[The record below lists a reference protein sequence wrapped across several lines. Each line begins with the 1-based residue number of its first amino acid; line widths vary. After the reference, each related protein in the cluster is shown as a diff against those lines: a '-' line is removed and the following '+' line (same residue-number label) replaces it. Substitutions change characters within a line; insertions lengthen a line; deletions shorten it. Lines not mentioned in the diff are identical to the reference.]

1 MIKLVVALSVLG
13 AHGDVAEPIIP
24 NSIVVAT
31 ARGQLEVPVS
41 TEMGH
46 PALSVPRLGQLLP
59 VTAQVSG
66 DWATVAFAQQP
77 FRFLLGASNF
87 VYQGRVVPLVGGA
100 YVRRDT
106 VYVPLQWLTEYV
118 PRMFSEGYRYDPY
131 AGRFEESRLAP
142 IASPTITQPRL
153 DYRAPAPGSPA
164 AREGFRMLHKV
175 VIDAGHGG
183 RDPGNPGKFLPR
195 GVNEKHI
202 TLALAGLIEDEL
214 ESRGVSVVMTRTRDV
229 TVNVHNRAPL
239 CKDDCGLFVSIH
251 VNSLKPRTGY
261 QNVSG
266 FETYF
271 LDDARTQEAQRVA
284 QMENDAILY
293 DTDEPIEE
301 DDPLSFILKD
311 LHTNEYLRQ
320 SAELAD
326 FIQQAGAR
334 VHPGRD
340 RGVSQARFVVL
351 GYASRP
357 AVLVETGFAT
367 NKKDAEFLTSATG
380 KQRLADAIADGI
392 VQYLKRYEAKV
403 LGGVEP

>member
-1 MIKLVVALSVLG
+1 MVLALSVLG
-13 AHGDVAEPIIP
+13 ASGYDTQPPAPT
-24 NSIVVAT
+24 SIVVAT
-31 ARGQLEVPVS
+31 ARGQLEIPVS

-59 VTAQVSG
+59 VTSEVSG
-66 DWATVAFAQQP
+66 DWVTVSFAQQP
-77 FRFLLGASNF
+77 FRFLLGASTF
-87 VYQGRVVPLVGGA
+87 VFQGRVIPLVGGA
-100 YVRRDT
+100 YVSRGT
-106 VYVPLQWLTEYV
+106 VFVPLQWLTEYV

-131 AGRFEESRLAP
+131 AGRFEESRL
-142 IASPTITQPRL
+142 SPVVARTVTQPRL

-183 RDPGNPGKFLPR
+183 NDPGNPGQFLPR

-229 TVNVHNRAPL
+229 AVNVYERAPV
-239 CKDDCGLFVSIH
+239 CSDDCDLFVSIH
-251 VNSLKPRTGY
+251 VNSLQKRTGY

-271 LDDARTQEAQRVA
+271 LDDARTAEAARVA
-284 QMENDAILY
+284 QMENDAIRY

-326 FIQQAGAR
+326 YIQQSGAQ
-334 VHPGRD
+334 VHPGRN
-340 RGVSQARFVVL
+340 RGVSQARFAVL
-351 GYASRP
+351 GSAGRP

-367 NKKDAEFLTSATG
+367 NQADAQFLTSAAG
-380 KQRLADAIADGI
+380 KQKLAEAIADG
-392 VQYLKRYEAKV
+392 VVMYLKRYEDKV
-403 LGGVEP
+403 LGGVER